1 MVAFPPSFL
10 GLIATAAVLGNRD
23 AQIFLLTI
31 AVLWLLYT
39 YRKPLLRLAS
49 GVRIPPIF
57 ARGPFFLL
65 RRLFAVFL
73 MLSGLALSGAALL
86 YIVLT
91 AIDLLW
97 GKGVAPGDD
106 LLNEALAGGIV
117 GGIGVLAGLYGLGLY
132 RRPPIRVHGHR
143 RPVVVKKTVSG
154 GTEVVDF
161 TALEEALKRRVIGQ
175 DHAVEA
181 VVRGHKRKAAGLS
194 RKEKP
199 FSVMLA
205 GPTGTGK
212 TELAKALA
220 EALDRPLI
228 RYDMNQYGQDH
239 TVAALVGSP
248 PGYVGSDRPGRLYE
262 DLARHPKGVFLF
274 DEMEKAHP
282 AVLDP
287 LLQLLDEGRFQELSK
302 GLVASA
308 PECILLFT
316 TNLLAREA
324 FEGRGEMPDHL
335 LRGHLVG
342 LALRPEFVNRLDTVV
357 AFRPFDQ
364 KTLRGIAERHLRAY
378 LENWRRQTGRG
389 YLEVKVDDGVY
400 DLLLSRVDARFGAR
414 DLQRAIESLVADPLA
429 EAYLAYKGR
438 PGQLEISR
446 EGEDLLIRLE

>member
-1 MVAFPPSFL
+1 MRWVAFTTS
-10 GLIATAAVLGNRD
+10 AVLAIVLFNFRLAPIAAIYLALAAYNATQGLWPK
-23 AQIFLLTI
+23 AGEIAFQVLAGVVAAGGIYGGAILGGPESMAMGLLVALPGLLT
-31 AVLWLLYT
+31 
-39 YRKPLLRLAS
+39 
-49 GVRIPPIF
+49 
-57 ARGPFFLL
+57 
-65 RRLFAVFL
+65 LFSVYQPQL
-73 MLSGLALSGAALL
+73 Q
-86 YIVLT
+86 
-91 AIDLLW
+91 
-97 GKGVAPGDD
+97 
-106 LLNEALAGGIV
+106 ALAGGRGWAGRTRRR
-117 GGIGVLAGLYGLGLY
+117 GGEGPVRVERVVLEERA
-132 RRPPIRVHGHR
+132 P
-143 RPVVVKKTVSG
+143 
-154 GTEVVDF
+154 DF
-161 TALEEALKRRVIGQ
+161 TALEEALKRRVLGQ
-175 DHAVEA
+175 DHAVGA
-181 VVRGHKRKAAGLS
+181 VVRGLKRKAAGLS

-199 FSVMLA
+199 YSAMLA

-220 EALDRPLI
+220 EALGRPLV

-335 LRGHLVG
+335 LRGQLVQMG
-342 LALRPEFVNRLDTVV
+342 LRPEFVNRLDTVV
-357 AFRPFDQ
+357 AFRPFGEEEL
-364 KTLRGIAERHLRAY
+364 LRLARLHLKRY
-378 LENWRRQTGRG
+378 LEDWKRQVGTRA
-389 YLEVKVDDGVY
+389 EVKVDEGVY
-400 DLLLSRVDARFGAR
+400 PLILSQVDARFGAR

-429 EAYLAYKGR
+429 EAYLAHGGKPR
-438 PGQLEISR
+438 RVKVAR
-446 EGEDLLIRLE
+446 EGGKLVVHLE

>member
-1 MVAFPPSFL
+1 MRWVAFTMSLVLALILINF
-10 GLIATAAVLGNRD
+10 GLAPIAAPYLALAAYNTTQGLWPRAGEIAFRLLAGVLAAGG
-23 AQIFLLTI
+23 IFAGVSMGGPGSVGMGLFIALPGLLT
-31 AVLWLLYT
+31 
-39 YRKPLLRLAS
+39 
-49 GVRIPPIF
+49 
-57 ARGPFFLL
+57 
-65 RRLFAVFL
+65 LFSVYQPQL
-73 MLSGLALSGAALL
+73 Q
-86 YIVLT
+86 
-91 AIDLLW
+91 
-97 GKGVAPGDD
+97 
-106 LLNEALAGGIV
+106 ALAGGRGWAGRTRRR
-117 GGIGVLAGLYGLGLY
+117 GGEGPVRVERVVLEERA
-132 RRPPIRVHGHR
+132 P
-143 RPVVVKKTVSG
+143 
-154 GTEVVDF
+154 DF
-161 TALEEALKRRVIGQ
+161 TALEEALKRRVLGQ

-181 VVRGHKRKAAGLS
+181 VVRGLKRKAAGLS

-199 FSVMLA
+199 YSAMLA

-220 EALDRPLI
+220 DALGRPLV

-324 FEGRGEMPDHL
+324 FEGRGEIPDHL
-335 LRGHLVG
+335 LRGQLVG
-342 LALRPEFVNRLDTVV
+342 MGLRPEFVNRLDTVV
-357 AFRPFDQ
+357 AFRPFTEKDLLHLA
-364 KTLRGIAERHLRAY
+364 KLHLRKY
-378 LENWRRQTGRG
+378 LEEWKRQAGLGR
-389 YLEVKVDDGVY
+389 LELRVDEGVY
-400 DLLLSRVDARFGAR
+400 ALVLSRVDPRFGAR

-429 EAYLAYKGR
+429 EAYLAHGGR
-438 PGQLEISR
+438 PKRVEISR
-446 EGEDLLIRLE
+446 DGGKLVVHLE

>member
-1 MVAFPPSFL
+1 MRWVAFTTS
-10 GLIATAAVLGNRD
+10 AVLAIVLFNFRLAPIAAIYLALAAYNATQGLWPK
-23 AQIFLLTI
+23 AGEIAFQVLAGVVAAGGIYGGAILGGPESMAMGLLAALPGLLT
-31 AVLWLLYT
+31 
-39 YRKPLLRLAS
+39 
-49 GVRIPPIF
+49 
-57 ARGPFFLL
+57 
-65 RRLFAVFL
+65 LFSVYQPQL
-73 MLSGLALSGAALL
+73 Q
-86 YIVLT
+86 
-91 AIDLLW
+91 
-97 GKGVAPGDD
+97 
-106 LLNEALAGGIV
+106 ALAGGRGWAGRTRRR
-117 GGIGVLAGLYGLGLY
+117 GGEGPVRVERVVLEERA
-132 RRPPIRVHGHR
+132 P
-143 RPVVVKKTVSG
+143 
-154 GTEVVDF
+154 DF
-161 TALEEALKRRVIGQ
+161 TALEEALKRRVLGQ
-175 DHAVEA
+175 DHAVGA
-181 VVRGHKRKAAGLS
+181 VVRGLKRKAAGLS

-199 FSVMLA
+199 YSAMLA

-220 EALDRPLI
+220 EALGRPLV

-335 LRGHLVG
+335 LRGELVQMG
-342 LALRPEFVNRLDTVV
+342 LRPEFVNRLDTVV
-357 AFRPFDQ
+357 AFRPFGEEEL
-364 KTLRGIAERHLRAY
+364 LRLARLHLKRY
-378 LENWRRQTGRG
+378 LEDWKRQVGTRA
-389 YLEVKVDDGVY
+389 EVKVDEGVY
-400 DLLLSRVDARFGAR
+400 PLILSQVDARFGAR

-438 PGQLEISR
+438 PGRLEISR

>member
-1 MVAFPPSFL
+1 MIVLFWPSFL
-10 GLIATAAVLGNRD
+10 GLLGLAAVLGNRD

-39 YRKPLLRLAS
+39 YREPLLRFAS

-57 ARGPFFLL
+57 AGGPFFLL

-73 MLSGLALSGAALL
+73 MLSGLALSGTALL

-91 AIDLLW
+91 AINLLW
-97 GKGVAPGDD
+97 GKGFAPGDPS
-106 LLNEALAGGIV
+106 LLTVALV
-117 GGIGVLAGLYGLGLY
+117 GGIGVLAGLYGLDLY
-132 RRPPIRVHGHR
+132 RRPPIRVHGHG

-154 GTEVVDF
+154 STEAVDF

-181 VVRGHKRKAAGLS
+181 VVRGLKRKAAGLS

-220 EALDRPLI
+220 DALGRPLI

-308 PECILLFT
+308 PEAILLFT

-342 LALRPEFVNRLDTVV
+342 LGLRPEFVNRLDTVV

-364 KTLRGIAERHLRAY
+364 KTLRGIAERHLRGY
-378 LENWRRQTGRG
+378 LENWRRQAGLA

-438 PGQLEISR
+438 PGRLEISR

>member
-1 MVAFPPSFL
+1 MRWVAFTMSLVLALILINF
-10 GLIATAAVLGNRD
+10 GLAPIAAPYLALAAYNATQGLWPRAGEIAFRLLAGVLAAGG
-23 AQIFLLTI
+23 IFAGVSMGGPGSVGMGLFIALPGLLT
-31 AVLWLLYT
+31 
-39 YRKPLLRLAS
+39 
-49 GVRIPPIF
+49 
-57 ARGPFFLL
+57 
-65 RRLFAVFL
+65 LFSVYQPQL
-73 MLSGLALSGAALL
+73 Q
-86 YIVLT
+86 
-91 AIDLLW
+91 
-97 GKGVAPGDD
+97 
-106 LLNEALAGGIV
+106 ALAGGRGWAGRTRRR
-117 GGIGVLAGLYGLGLY
+117 GGEGPVRVERVVLEERA
-132 RRPPIRVHGHR
+132 P
-143 RPVVVKKTVSG
+143 
-154 GTEVVDF
+154 DF
-161 TALEEALKRRVIGQ
+161 TALEEALKRRVLGQ

-181 VVRGHKRKAAGLS
+181 VVRGLKRKAAGLS

-199 FSVMLA
+199 YSAMLA

-220 EALDRPLI
+220 DALGRPLV

-324 FEGRGEMPDHL
+324 FEGRGEIPDHL
-335 LRGHLVG
+335 LRGQLVG
-342 LALRPEFVNRLDTVV
+342 MGLRPEFVNRLDTVV
-357 AFRPFDQ
+357 AFRPFTEKDLLHLA
-364 KTLRGIAERHLRAY
+364 KLHLRKY
-378 LENWRRQTGRG
+378 LEEWKRQAGLGR
-389 YLEVKVDDGVY
+389 LELRVDEGVY
-400 DLLLSRVDARFGAR
+400 ALVLSRVDPRFGAR

-429 EAYLAYKGR
+429 EAYLAHGGR
-438 PGQLEISR
+438 PKRVEISR
-446 EGEDLLIRLE
+446 DGGKLVVHLE

>member
-1 MVAFPPSFL
+1 MRWVAFTTS
-10 GLIATAAVLGNRD
+10 AVLAIVLFNFRLAPIAAIYLALAAYNATQGLWPK
-23 AQIFLLTI
+23 AGEIAFQVLAGAVAAGGIYGGATLGGPESMAMGLLAALPGLLT
-31 AVLWLLYT
+31 
-39 YRKPLLRLAS
+39 
-49 GVRIPPIF
+49 
-57 ARGPFFLL
+57 
-65 RRLFAVFL
+65 LFSVYQPQL
-73 MLSGLALSGAALL
+73 Q
-86 YIVLT
+86 
-91 AIDLLW
+91 
-97 GKGVAPGDD
+97 
-106 LLNEALAGGIV
+106 ALAGGRGWAGRTRRR
-117 GGIGVLAGLYGLGLY
+117 GGEGPVRVERVVLEERA
-132 RRPPIRVHGHR
+132 
-143 RPVVVKKTVSG
+143 
-154 GTEVVDF
+154 VDF
-161 TALEEALKRRVIGQ
+161 TALEEALKRRVLGQ

-181 VVRGHKRKAAGLS
+181 VVRGLKRKAAGLS

-199 FSVMLA
+199 YSAMLA

-220 EALDRPLI
+220 EALGRPLV

-335 LRGHLVG
+335 LRGELVQMG
-342 LALRPEFVNRLDTVV
+342 LRPEFVNRLDTVV
-357 AFRPFDQ
+357 AFRPFGEEEL
-364 KTLRGIAERHLRAY
+364 LRLARLHLKRY
-378 LENWRRQTGRG
+378 LEDWKRQVGTRA
-389 YLEVKVDDGVY
+389 EVKVDEGVY
-400 DLLLSRVDARFGAR
+400 PLILSQVDARFGAR

-429 EAYLAYKGR
+429 EAYLAHGGKPR
-438 PGQLEISR
+438 RVEVAR
-446 EGEDLLIRLE
+446 EGGKLVVHLE